1 MSVSTSERSATHQTN
16 PVKRAGPADLIRT
29 IGGVQ
34 APAAGPWEIGR
45 GQGLGLASRGLRP
58 RELPARVHCGTLI
71 VADDLLGSSLDFTML
86 VPDTTDCVLFS
97 TRVTRLLSVDSWQA
111 DGTTTTASG
120 SRPASLKLRYNGVF
134 RQGGR
139 PPSLWL
145 TIQATVD
152 LPELGVVVGSRRA
165 GRLKVAAELNLNP
178 RGQLPSPGGLASR
191 Y

>member
-1 MSVSTSERSATHQTN
+1 MSVSTTERPAADHPNT
-16 PVKRAGPADLIRT
+16 VRRDRFADLVRT

-45 GQGLGLASRGLRP
+45 GQGLGLAARGLRP
-58 RELPARVHCGTLI
+58 RELLARVLYGTLI
-71 VADDLLGSSLDFTML
+71 VADDLLGSSFDFTML
-86 VPDTTDCVLFS
+86 VPDTTGCVLFS
-97 TRVTRLLSVDSWQA
+97 TRVTRLRSVDSWQA

-120 SRPASLKLRYNGVF
+120 SRPASFKLCYNGVF

-145 TIQATVD
+145 NIQATVD

-165 GRLKVAAELNLNP
+165 RRLKMTAELNLNP
-178 RGQLPSPGGLASR
+178 RV

>member
-1 MSVSTSERSATHQTN
+1 MPASTIERPAADHPNTVRRDGT
-16 PVKRAGPADLIRT
+16 ADLVRT

-58 RELPARVHCGTLI
+58 RELPARVLYGTLI

-97 TRVTRLLSVDSWQA
+97 TRVTRLLSVDSWLA
-111 DGTTTTASG
+111 DGTTTTATG
-120 SRPASLKLRYNGVF
+120 SRPASLELRYNGVF
-134 RQGGR
+134 RQRRR

-145 TIQATVD
+145 TIRATVD

-165 GRLKVAAELNLNP
+165 GRLKMAADLNLNP
-178 RGQLPSPGGLASR
+178 SVASAR
-191 Y
+191 